1 MRYPSPLESHSRTTP
16 LPGVTA
22 MTAYPAE
29 LPAAV
34 LSLRTMIP
42 VFAQELASSNWS
54 TVTVAVVPLLN
65 ALLW

>member
-1 MRYPSPLESHSRTTP
+1 
-16 LPGVTA
+16 